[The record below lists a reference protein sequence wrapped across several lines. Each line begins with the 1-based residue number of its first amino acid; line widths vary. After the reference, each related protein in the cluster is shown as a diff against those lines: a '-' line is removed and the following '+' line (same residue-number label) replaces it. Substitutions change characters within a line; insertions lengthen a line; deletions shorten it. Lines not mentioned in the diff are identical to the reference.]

1 MEPLVSLVGM
11 TALTCVDVVGRFFG
25 YPVFGSVELV
35 GFMAT
40 LSVALALPYTHK
52 VKGHI
57 GVEILGQVI
66 FPKGHRHII
75 ELCTSFL
82 SLGLFALITWRM
94 AVYAQTMQNSGEVSM
109 NLELPEH
116 VIIYI
121 TSFCFLMFFLLI
133 IQDITRY
140 IKLLKGRIN
149 ESDPDRYHRHCYY
162 ACAFYDPYA
171 CCLCYGACWICRFF
185 PYMISA

>member
-1 MEPLVSLVGM
+1 MKKFYNIFEWTVDKLKVLGAVSLVGM
-11 TALTCVDVVGRFFG
+11 VALTCIDVVGRFFG

-40 LSVALALPYTHK
+40 LSVALALPYTHQ

-57 GVEILGQVI
+57 GVEILVRLFSERTQN
-66 FPKGHRHII
+66 II

-94 AVYAQTMQNSGEVSM
+94 AVYARTMQKSGEVSM

-121 TSFCFLMFFLLI
+121 TSFCFLVFFLLI

-140 IKLLKGRIN
+140 IKLLKGRK
-149 ESDPDRYHRHCYY
+149 
-162 ACAFYDPYA
+162 
-171 CCLCYGACWICRFF
+171 
-185 PYMISA
+185 